1 MIFGVGTGD
10 IILCASLAHRVW
22 KESRDAPNDFQN
34 VSTEVASFKLVL
46 DEVRQLIAEREIGHS
61 KQAELAELVAG
72 CNHVLVDLQ
81 ELLGKYRSLAT
92 QSKRTR
98 DRLRW
103 GQEHI
108 ERIRSRLV
116 SHTSLLTSFNP
127 DSVGKKLLNTPN
139 RITCRLTQRHPTA
152 AVLPVSRSSWNS
164 SHWNIDRASERRQ

>member
-1 MIFGVGTGD
+1 MIFGVGAGD

-46 DEVRQLIAEREIGHS
+46 DEVRHSIAEREIGHS

-72 CNHVLVDLQ
+72 CSQVLVDLQ
-81 ELLGKYRSLAT
+81 ELLGKYKSLAT
-92 QSKRTR
+92 QSKRTW

-103 GQEHI
+103 GKEHI

-116 SHTSLLTSFNP
+116 SHTSLLTSFQ
-127 DSVGKKLLNTPN
+127 SGL
-139 RITCRLTQRHPTA
+139 CG
-152 AVLPVSRSSWNS
+152 
-164 SHWNIDRASERRQ
+164 